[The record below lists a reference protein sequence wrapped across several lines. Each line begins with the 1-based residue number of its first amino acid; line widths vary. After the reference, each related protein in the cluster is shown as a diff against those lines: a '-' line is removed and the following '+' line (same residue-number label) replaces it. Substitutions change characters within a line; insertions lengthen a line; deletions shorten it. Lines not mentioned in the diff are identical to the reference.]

1 MTAAKK
7 FLENFIFKEQKEFC
21 IKNKD

>member
-7 FLENFIFKEQKEFC
+7 ILENFILKKQKEFC